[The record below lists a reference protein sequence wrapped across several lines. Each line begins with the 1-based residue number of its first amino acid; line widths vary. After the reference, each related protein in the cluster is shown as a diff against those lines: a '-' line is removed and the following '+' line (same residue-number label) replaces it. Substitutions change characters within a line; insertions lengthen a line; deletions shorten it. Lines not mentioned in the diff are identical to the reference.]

1 MTAVF
6 VVVVIVLLARIH
18 NLDDKVES
26 MISLAYE
33 AATASQQKSDLAI
46 NLKDN
51 NDDDP
56 ELDHDVAEVH
66 KKLADL
72 HSLVTSSSIGKYF
85 QFLGCHSV
93 CNKTTMFCIQ
103 FPGLVENILRP
114 GSSDRT
120 ST

>member
-51 NDDDP
+51 NDNDP

-72 HSLVTSSSIGKYF
+72 HSLVTSSNIGNSNSYIVIV
-85 QFLGCHSV
+85 SV
-93 CNKTTMFCIQ
+93 TKPPCFA
-103 FPGLVENILRP
+103 FSSLVLSRIF
-114 GSSDRT
+114 
-120 ST
+120 